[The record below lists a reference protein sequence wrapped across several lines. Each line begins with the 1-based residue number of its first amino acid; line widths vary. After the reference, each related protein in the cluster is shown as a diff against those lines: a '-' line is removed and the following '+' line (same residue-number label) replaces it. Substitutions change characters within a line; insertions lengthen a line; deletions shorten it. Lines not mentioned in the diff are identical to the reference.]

1 MAQNANNNNTNAG
14 TSAAKKVDWTWVAAA
29 SATGVAMLVLFVSLL
44 TQCNGKNEARDD
56 ADRVKRE
63 LHDANARIDSLR
75 QVAKGYGDAYTN
87 ALGEN
92 AELQDS
98 VDILNDTIDFLNDSL
113 AVVNKDLEEC
123 RNRRCVRPTPAKPAP
138 AKPAPAKPAPA
149 KPAPV
154 KPAPAKPTPVKPAPV
169 KPAPVNV
176 DTLVIISPV
185 VPVDQPAPQQL
196 CKPKTTVELDDSANS
211 GAIVVGGGNACQQGG
226 TQIKLEN
233 GSVNSGAIV
242 VGNGNNVVVEQQQ
255 AVAKFERQRTIQ
267 VECTVVRSRRVY
279 NR

>member
-14 TSAAKKVDWTWVAAA
+14 TPAAKKVDWTWVAAA

-56 ADRVKRE
+56 ADQVKLE

-75 QVAKGYGDAYTN
+75 QVAKKYGDAYTN

-98 VDILNDTIDFLNDSL
+98 VVILNDSIAVLNDSL

-123 RNRRCVRPTPAKPAP
+123 RNKRCVRPTPAKPTPAKPAP
-138 AKPAPAKPAPA
+138 AKPTPA

-154 KPAPAKPTPVKPAPV
+154 KPAPVKPAPDTV
-169 KPAPVNV
+169 VVYVPVQPVKQPAKPACP
-176 DTLVIISPV
+176 
-185 VPVDQPAPQQL
+185 
-196 CKPKTTVELDDSANS
+196 PKTTVELDDSANS
-211 GAIVVGGGNACQQGG
+211 GAIVVGGNNGCQQGG

>member
-1 MAQNANNNNTNAG
+1 MAQNANNNTNAG
-14 TSAAKKVDWTWVAAA
+14 TPAAKKVDWTWVAAA
-29 SATGVAMLVLFVSLL
+29 SATGVAMLILFVSLL
-44 TQCNGKNEARDD
+44 TQCNGKNEARED
-56 ADRVKRE
+56 ADQVKSE

-75 QVAKGYGDAYTN
+75 QAVKKYNDAYTN
-87 ALGEN
+87 ALGDN

-98 VDILNDTIDFLNDSL
+98 VVILNDSIVVLNDSL

-123 RNRRCVRPTPAKPAP
+123 RNKRCVRPTPVKPAP
-138 AKPAPAKPAPA
+138 A
-149 KPAPV
+149 
-154 KPAPAKPTPVKPAPV
+154 KPAPAKPTPVKPAPAKPTPV
-169 KPAPVNV
+169 KAEPAKPAPAKPAP
-176 DTLVIISPV
+176 DTVV
-185 VPVDQPAPQQL
+185 VYVPVQPVKQPAKPA
-196 CKPKTTVELDDSANS
+196 CPPKTTVELDDSANS
-211 GAIVVGGGNACQQGG
+211 GAIVVGGNNGCQQGG